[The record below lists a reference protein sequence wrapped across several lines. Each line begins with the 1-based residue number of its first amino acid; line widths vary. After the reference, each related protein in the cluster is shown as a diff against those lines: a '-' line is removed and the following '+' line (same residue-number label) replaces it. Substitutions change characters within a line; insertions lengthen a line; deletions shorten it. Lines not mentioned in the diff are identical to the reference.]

1 VRHWQTRSDPTTISH
16 VKIIMEASVAA
27 KDIAA
32 AVQRVE
38 SVLKRRPG
46 VGIHDD
52 APATARWQT
61 GLRVAAS
68 HANGTQMLTDM
79 PTELGGSG
87 DQVTPGW
94 LFRAGLA
101 SCCATR
107 IAMGAAAAQI
117 ELEVLEVSASSRSD
131 TRGLFGMADVSG
143 EPVGAGPQDVQ
154 LVVKISARGISAER
168 LRTLVEDCNR
178 CSPIHAALRDAVPIA
193 LRIDVD
199 SA

>member
-1 VRHWQTRSDPTTISH
+1 MRPDPTTIRG
-16 VKIIMEASVAA
+16 VKVTLEATMAA

-38 SVLKRRPG
+38 SVLKRRPAA
-46 VGIHDD
+46 GIHDD

-61 GLRVAAS
+61 GMRIMAS

-107 IAMGAAAAQI
+107 IAMGAAAAGI
-117 ELEVLEVSASSRSD
+117 ELAMLEVVASSRSD
-131 TRGLFGMADVSG
+131 IRGLFGMADVSG
-143 EPVGAGPQDVQ
+143 EPVGAGPREVQ
-154 LVVKISARGISAER
+154 LVVRISALGVSAER
-168 LRTLVEDCNR
+168 LHTLVEDCNR
-178 CSPIHAALRDAVPIA
+178 CSPISAAVRDAVPLA
-193 LRIDVD
+193 LQIEVD
-199 SA
+199 TA

>member
-1 VRHWQTRSDPTTISH
+1 MRSNPTTIDH
-16 VKIIMEASVAA
+16 ANITLEATVAA

-38 SVLKRRPG
+38 SVLKRRPAA
-46 VGIHDD
+46 GIHND
-52 APATARWQT
+52 APATARWQSGMRT
-61 GLRVAAS
+61 VAT

-107 IAMGAAAAQI
+107 IAMGAAAAEI
-117 ELEVLEVSASSRSD
+117 ELAMLEVSASSRSD
-131 TRGLFGMADVSG
+131 TRGLFGMADVTG
-143 EPVGAGPQDVQ
+143 EPVGAGPSDVQ
-154 LVVKISARGISAER
+154 LVVKISARGVSAER
-168 LRTLVEDCNR
+168 LRTLVDDCNR
-178 CSPIHAALRDAVPIA
+178 CSPIHAAVRDAVPIA
-193 LRIDVD
+193 LQIEVD